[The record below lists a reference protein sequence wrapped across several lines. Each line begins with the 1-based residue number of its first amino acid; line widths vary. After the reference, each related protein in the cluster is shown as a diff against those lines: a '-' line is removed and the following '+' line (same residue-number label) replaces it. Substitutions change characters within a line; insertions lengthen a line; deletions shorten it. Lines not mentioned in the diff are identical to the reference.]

1 MPDTSFLGLM
11 QAHMGGLVRVAETD
25 SFLEELCALNG
36 KVGILLRVISW
47 GDGMGII
54 AELFIDGKCHSL
66 AFLPGELEII
76 GGDDAS

>member
-11 QAHMGGLVRVAETD
+11 QAHVGGLVRVAEID

-47 GDGMGII
+47 AGGMGVI
-54 AELFIDGKCHSL
+54 AEVFIDGKCHSL
-66 AFLPGELEII
+66 AFLPGEIEII
-76 GGDDAS
+76 GGDNAS